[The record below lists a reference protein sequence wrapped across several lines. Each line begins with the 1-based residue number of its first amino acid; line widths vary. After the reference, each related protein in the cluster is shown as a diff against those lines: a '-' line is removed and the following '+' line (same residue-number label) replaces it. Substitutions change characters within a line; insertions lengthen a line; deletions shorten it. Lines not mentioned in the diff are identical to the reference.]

1 MILKYS
7 MFKIQFYFFPESNKN
22 VGSSVNMLIWELI
35 KSRCINLKRIS
46 SYSSTWQLVAGPGVM
61 LPEVKYSGFQF
72 VPHSLLKVKL
82 SLVSFLLALVTN
94 CWVLDPSL
102 PLLSFSIA
110 LLPTLGV
117 KLAEAACLW
126 NLDSTQRL
134 NSFTAYCLGL
144 VFLSGLCLWSPFGIY
159 LCFLAFFHFSEYV
172 ATGLG
177 NPRNLSFDSYLVSQ
191 GKGLHPL
198 FLGSFQRFR
207 NLEDPSPMLR
217 KIPK

>member
-1 MILKYS
+1 M
-7 MFKIQFYFFPESNKN
+7 
-22 VGSSVNMLIWELI
+22 
-35 KSRCINLKRIS
+35 
-46 SYSSTWQLVAGPGVM
+46 
-61 LPEVKYSGFQF
+61 
-72 VPHSLLKVKL
+72 
-82 SLVSFLLALVTN
+82 VSFLLALVTN

-117 KLAEAACLW
+117 KLAELACLW
-126 NLDSTQRL
+126 NLDATQRL

-144 VFLSGLCLWSPFGIY
+144 VFLFGLYLQSSFGIY

-191 GKGLHPL
+191 CHSFIPQLLYQLILMQVNHSVQYGVAMVVSWTEHALWL
-198 FLGSFQRFR
+198 YFLPSLKSFYLVTILGIVFCLVGELVRKSAM
-207 NLEDPSPMLR
+207 LEAGRSFNHLVQSERAEDHTLVTSGIYSWCR
-217 KIPK
+217 